1 MKNITVR
8 GKKTN
13 EKNEKRKKKNPMRVW
28 ERSTCQLESPFL
40 SEF

>member
-1 MKNITVR
+1 MKNITVC
-8 GKKTN
+8 GKNTN
-13 EKNEKRKKKNPMRVW
+13 EKNEKKNEKKPMRVW